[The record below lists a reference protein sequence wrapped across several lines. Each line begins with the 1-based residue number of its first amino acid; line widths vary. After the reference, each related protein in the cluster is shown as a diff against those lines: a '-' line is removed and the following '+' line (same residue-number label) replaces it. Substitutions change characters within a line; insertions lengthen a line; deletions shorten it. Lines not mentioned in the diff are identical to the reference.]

1 MPEERH
7 DPAEL
12 AAAEAVDARI
22 AAELASPGAGIQDDP
37 AVAGLVTALRV
48 EVPEELR
55 RRVADEVAAE
65 TARTRRSWWVVQV
78 AAAAMAAI
86 LASHGLG
93 NLIDSEW
100 IAEGLG
106 EPHGRHAWVEGG
118 LALLAASVAVGAGLF
133 HRRML
138 PVSVAVGSPLGIVL
152 GIRGIDELGQFGA
165 GAALHLTQ
173 GVLGI
178 VLLVTFWRARRYG
191 SGRAG
196 EGGA

>member
-1 MPEERH
+1 MPDERYE
-7 DPAEL
+7 PAEL
-12 AAAEAVDARI
+12 TAAEVLDARV
-22 AAELASPGAGIQDDP
+22 AAELTSPGAGLQDDP
-37 AVAGLVTALRV
+37 VVAGLVTALRA

-55 RRVADEVAAE
+55 RRVAEEVAEE

-86 LASHGLG
+86 LATNGLG
-93 NLIDSEW
+93 NLIGSEW
-100 IAEGLG
+100 VAEGLG

-118 LALLAASVAVGAGLF
+118 MALLAASVAVGAGLF
-133 HRRML
+133 RRRVL
-138 PVSVAVGSPLGIVL
+138 PVSVAVGSPLGILL
-152 GIRGIDELGQFGA
+152 GIRGIGEIGHFGA

-173 GVLGI
+173 GALGI

-191 SGRAG
+191 SGRGG